1 MKERPRAIL
10 FDLDGVLIDSYA
22 VWFHL
27 LNQTARELG
36 YSRISQELYRES
48 WGQSTLA
55 DRDRF
60 FPGHSV
66 SDVERFY
73 QEHYF
78 EHLEHLV
85 VPQEVPEV
93 FRRLRE
99 ERIATAVVT
108 NTQKSLATAIVERSG
123 ATPDVVVGGGDAPR
137 GKPAPDPLILAARL
151 LEVGT
156 HQAWMV
162 GDTSFDREAAMGAG
176 IWFVGVRIEGD
187 ARVEA
192 LGEILGLISKALE

>member
-1 MKERPRAIL
+1 MRKSPRAIL
-10 FDLDGVLIDSYA
+10 FDLDGVLVDSYA

-27 LNQTARELG
+27 LNHTARELG
-36 YSRISQELYRES
+36 YGEISQELYRES

-60 FPGHSV
+60 FPGHAV
-66 SDVERFY
+66 ADVERFY

-85 VPQEVPEV
+85 VPGEVPEV
-93 FRRLRE
+93 FRWLRKE
-99 ERIATAVVT
+99 SIATAVVT
-108 NTQKSLATAIVERSG
+108 NTQKSLATSIVERAG

-137 GKPAPDPLILAARL
+137 GKPAPDLLLLASRL
-151 LEVGT
+151 LNVGT
-156 HQAWMV
+156 DDLWMV
-162 GDTSFDREAAMGAG
+162 GDTSFDREAARGAG

-187 ARVEA
+187 AQVEA
-192 LGEILGLISKALE
+192 VGGILDLI